1 MGGARKGA
9 GRPKGVKDTKP
20 RETAA
25 RKFAAEAA
33 KEGLLPAEIMLRTAR
48 HLYAQATDA
57 DGEIVDS
64 DMALSAV
71 AVADKA
77 APYFNARLASMTVK
91 GDPEN
96 PLAVTDTTD
105 HADRAKALAQLLIPL
120 LAKPHGD

>member
-9 GRPKGVKDTKP
+9 GRKPGSKDKQP
-20 RETAA
+20 RVTAV

-33 KEGLLPAEIMLRTAR
+33 KEGLLPADIMLRTAR

-57 DGEIVDS
+57 NGEIVDA
-64 DMALSAV
+64 DMAMSAV

-91 GDPEN
+91 GDAEN
-96 PLAVTDTTD
+96 PIAVEEVPTT
-105 HADRAKALAQLLIPL
+105 DRAKALANLLLPM
-120 LAKPHGD
+120 LAAAKT

>member
-9 GRPKGVKDTKP
+9 GRPKGVKETKP

-57 DGEIVDS
+57 DGEITDTE
-64 DMALSAV
+64 MAMSAV

-96 PLAVTDTTD
+96 PLSIDSPIETT
-105 HADRAKALAQLLIPL
+105 DRAKALANLLLPM
-120 LAKPHGD
+120 LAAAKS